1 MHFHLAT
8 VLLLVP
14 LLTAAP
20 TPNLEQR
27 VPCGAPTTNLERRV
41 PCGDT
46 TKKEPLGGHLPE
58 LPIGNAR
65 RQTSSGLPDTIIGAL
80 VEIAKSRPDEKREEP
95 KGLTDTLASTVAGLT
110 EPLGGDVPVLP
121 AGNARRQS
129 SGLPDTIVDALV
141 AIAHSQDDQK
151 REEPK
156 GLTDT
161 LASTLAGLTEPLGG
175 DVPVLP
181 AGNARR
187 QSSGLPD
194 TIVDALVA
202 IAHSQDDQ
210 KREEPKGL
218 TDTLASTLAGLTE
231 PLGGDVPVLPAGNAR
246 RQSSGLPDTIVDA
259 LVEIAKSRPDE
270 KRDSENPT
278 DAVAAVL
285 GTITGALGKA
295 GGKRQTPDAATD
307 ILADVLKQV
316 TAAMEETKDQSS
328 EPSRKR
334 QSDDPAAALS
344 ALVGML
350 TGAAG
355 KAGGAKAKRF
365 GVDLVGIAKDAVV
378 DKVIGAASGST

>member
-27 VPCGAPTTNLERRV
+27 VPCGAPTSNLERRV

-46 TKKEPLGGHLPE
+46 AKKEPLGGHLPE

-65 RQTSSGLPDTIIGAL
+65 RQTSSGLPDTI
-80 VEIAKSRPDEKREEP
+80 
-95 KGLTDTLASTVAGLT
+95 
-110 EPLGGDVPVLP
+110 
-121 AGNARRQS
+121 
-129 SGLPDTIVDALV
+129 VDALV

-156 GLTDT
+156 GVTDT

-181 AGNARR
+181 VGNAKR

-202 IAHSQDDQ
+202 
-210 KREEPKGL
+210 
-218 TDTLASTLAGLTE
+218 
-231 PLGGDVPVLPAGNAR
+231 
-246 RQSSGLPDTIVDA
+246 
-259 LVEIAKSRPDE
+259 IAKSRPDE

-285 GTITGALGKA
+285 GTITGGLGKA
-295 GGKRQTPDAATD
+295 GGKRQAPDASTD

-316 TAAMEETKDQSS
+316 TAAMEETKDQSP

-344 ALVGML
+344 ALLGML

-365 GVDLVGIAKDAVV
+365 GVDVVGIAKDAVV